1 MTVSLSHLGR
11 LLTLLAIA
19 ATGAVGQDAPKDN
32 LDARFENGIVAIAE
46 DRVITVEEVRRE
58 LAPLLEEVRR
68 AARNQEEFNQR
79 LEALQNDIV
88 QNLIDRVLIVKEF
101 YKDEKRRIPE
111 SFIDNAVAESIQDQF
126 DGDRSKFLA
135 YLRSQGK
142 TQRDYRRDVEEDIIY
157 GYMRSQ
163 MRKSQSVVSPV
174 KVETYYKE
182 NKDKFYQDDAVHLRL
197 IQFNRANLDDDQLRT
212 KAAEAMVQLTAG
224 TSFEDVAKEFS
235 QDARRSRGGDW
246 GWQQRADLKKEFSDV
261 VFNLEKGKHT
271 EPIVLPEGAFILYVE
286 DRRFAGIQPIDA
298 VRDQI
303 ENILLQQMSREAQN
317 EWLEKLRRTGYVK
330 YY

>member
-1 MTVSLSHLGR
+1 MTVRIFHPGR
-11 LLTLLAIA
+11 ILPFLAIA
-19 ATGAVGQDAPKDN
+19 VGAAAQEAPKDN
-32 LDARFENGIVAIAE
+32 LDTRYENGIVAVAE

-58 LAPLLEEVRR
+58 LAPLLDEVERGSKTQ
-68 AARNQEEFNQR
+68 QEFDER
-79 LEALQNDIV
+79 LEALQGDIV

-111 SFIDNAVAESIQDQF
+111 SFIDNAVSEAIQQQF
-126 DGDRSKFLA
+126 EGDRSKFLA

-142 TQRDYRRDVEEDIIY
+142 TQRDFRRDVEEDIIY

-174 KVETYYKE
+174 KVETFYKE
-182 NKDKFYQDDAVHLRL
+182 NKERFFQDDAVHLRL
-197 IQFNRANLDDDQLRT
+197 IQFNRGTLSDDELRT
-212 KAAEAMVQLTAG
+212 KASEAMVELTAG
-224 TSFEDVAKEFS
+224 GSFEDVARQFS
-235 QDARRSRGGDW
+235 QDSRRNRGGDW
-246 GWQQRADLKKEFSDV
+246 GWQQRADLKKEFSEI
-261 VFNLEKGKHT
+261 VFSMEKGKYT
-271 EPIVLPEGAFILYVE
+271 EPILLPEGAFILYVQ

-303 ENILLQQMSREAQN
+303 EGILLQQMAREAQSL
-317 EWLEKLRRTGYVK
+317 WLEKLRRTGYVK

>member
-1 MTVSLSHLGR
+1 MIVRISHLGR
-11 LLTLLAIA
+11 LLPLLAF
-19 ATGAVGQDAPKDN
+19 ATGAAAQQEPAKDN
-32 LDARFENGIVAIAE
+32 LDAQFENGIVAIAE

-58 LAPLLEEVRR
+58 LAPLLKQVQGES
-68 AARNQEEFNQR
+68 RNEQEFNQK
-79 LEALQNDIV
+79 LEALQGDIV

-111 SFIDNAVAESIQDQF
+111 SFVDNAVAESIQQQF
-126 DGDRSKFLA
+126 DNDRSKYLA

-142 TQRDYRRDVEEDIIY
+142 TQKEFRRDVEEDIIY

-182 NKDKFYQDDAVHLRL
+182 NTDKFYQDDAVHLRL
-197 IQFNRANLDDDQLRT
+197 IQFNRGNLTDDDLRA
-212 KAAEAMVQLTAG
+212 KAAEATVQLTAG
-224 TSFEDVAKEFS
+224 AAFEDVAKEFS
-235 QDARRSRGGDW
+235 QDSRRSRGGDW
-246 GWQQRADLKKEFSDV
+246 GWQQRADLKKEFSEV
-261 VFNLEKGKHT
+261 VFNMEKGKYT
-271 EPIVLPEGAFILYVE
+271 DPIILPEGGFILFVE

-303 ENILLQQMSREAQN
+303 ENILSQQMSREAQN
-317 EWLEKLRRTGYVK
+317 AWLERLRRNGYVK

>member
-1 MTVSLSHLGR
+1 MTVRLTLLGR
-11 LLTLLAIA
+11 LLPVLAL
-19 ATGAVGQDAPKDN
+19 ATGAIAQDAPKDN
-32 LDARFENGIVAIAE
+32 LDARYENGIVAIAE

-58 LAPLLEEVRR
+58 LAPLLPEIQRR
-68 AARNQEEFNQR
+68 AHNEKEFQDQ
-79 LEALQNDIV
+79 LESLQGDII

-111 SFIDNAVAESIQDQF
+111 SFVDNAVSDAIQQQF
-126 DGDRSKFLA
+126 DGDRSKYLA

-142 TQRDYRRDVEEDIIY
+142 TQKDFRRDVEEDIIY
-157 GYMRSQ
+157 SYMRSQ

-182 NKDKFYQDDAVHLRL
+182 NKDKFYQDDAVYLRL
-197 IQFNRANLDDDQLRT
+197 IQINRGKLTDDELRN

-224 TSFEDVAKEFS
+224 TPFEDVAKEFS
-235 QDARRSRGGDW
+235 QDSRRSKGGDW
-246 GWQQRADLKKEFSDV
+246 GWQSRSDLKKEFSDI
-261 VFNLEKGKHT
+261 VFNMEKGNYT
-271 EPIVLPEGAFILYVE
+271 QPIILPEGAFILYVQ
-286 DRRFAGIQPIDA
+286 DRRYAGIQPIDA

-303 ENILLQQMSREAQN
+303 EGILAQQLSREAQN
-317 EWLEKLRRTGYVK
+317 QWLERLRRNGYVK